1 MSKEEL
7 REGILELMEV
17 FGTTVTFISKKVDYD
32 KGYVSRFI
40 HNKISPSA
48 DTSNLERAL
57 EKWYIDTINSFKNE
71 ISK

>member
-1 MSKEEL
+1 MSKEQL
-7 REGILELMEV
+7 RDGILELMEV
-17 FGTTVTFISKKVDYD
+17 FGTTVTFISKKVGYD

-40 HNKISPSA
+40 HDKISPSA